1 MKIDGLL
8 DPRNKPFGRV
18 LPLEI
23 QLHILFLAECFVT
36 LNKGRKVNRELR
48 LLPKCE
54 TTGYPQILGED
65 RRWNQV
71 VVRHGVRRQNHC
83 HHCHRLF
90 DHRLSVSAWT
100 LFFLWVGGLTTWTQ
114 PYVYSID
121 GRLA

>member
-1 MKIDGLL
+1 MKIHGLL
-8 DPRNKPFGRV
+8 DPQNKPFGRV

-36 LNKGRKVNRELR
+36 NDKRRKVNLQLR

-54 TTGYPQILGED
+54 TTGYRQILGEN

-71 VVRHGVRRQNHC
+71 VVRRGVRRQNHC

-100 LFFLWVGGLTTWTQ
+100 LFFHWVGCLDT
-114 PYVYSID
+114 
-121 GRLA
+121 